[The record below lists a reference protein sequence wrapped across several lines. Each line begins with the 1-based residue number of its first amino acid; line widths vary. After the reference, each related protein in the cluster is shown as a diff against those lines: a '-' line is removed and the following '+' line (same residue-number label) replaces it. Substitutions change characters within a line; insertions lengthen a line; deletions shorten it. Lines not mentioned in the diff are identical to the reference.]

1 MHETTQ
7 FSIWEYSAIIF
18 VVVLVSK
25 LVSKKTGTVD
35 VLWLIVAGA
44 EFHTNKDFSDRI

>member
-1 MHETTQ
+1 MHESTG
-7 FSIWEYSAIIF
+7 FSIWEYSTIIF
-18 VVVLVSK
+18 AVVVLAK

-44 EFHTNKDFSDRI
+44 VLTNVGLLTQA